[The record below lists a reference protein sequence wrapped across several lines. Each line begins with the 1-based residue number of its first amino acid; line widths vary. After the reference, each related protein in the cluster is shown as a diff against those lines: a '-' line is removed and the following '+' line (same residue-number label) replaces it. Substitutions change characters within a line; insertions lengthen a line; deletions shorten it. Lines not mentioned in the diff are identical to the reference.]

1 MVVGVVGEYR
11 RCSGKGRCGGSG
23 ERFGGRGWEVW
34 WERTGVV
41 GGKEGV
47 VGVADVVGL
56 AKDLVGGE
64 EGVVGGDRCGGR
76 GWEGIERVVGRWF
89 IQSR

>member
-1 MVVGVVGEYR
+1 MVVGVVGEYG

-47 VGVADVVGL
+47 VGVADVDIHTH
-56 AKDLVGGE
+56 ARMHREKP
-64 EGVVGGDRCGGR
+64 
-76 GWEGIERVVGRWF
+76 
-89 IQSR
+89 QSNL